1 MRLLEN
7 ECKHSVQIKECQQCV
22 TLSYIL
28 YGHRSYWT
36 GKNRFGFDA
45 FQSCFSFGEDRKGV
59 RSLIRANQSFTL
71 FCVFSFYINL
81 HFTVAS
87 FILSCQNKKVILALK
102 TNLMGLQSYFKWSA
116 SVKKFFIISFWG
128 TRGRVTDNLY
138 I

>member
-45 FQSCFSFGEDRKGV
+45 FQSCFSFGKDRKGV

-71 FCVFSFYINL
+71 FCVFLFTLIYIL
-81 HFTVAS
+81 LLLALFSPVRT
-87 FILSCQNKKVILALK
+87 KKVILALK

>member
-71 FCVFSFYINL
+71 FLRF
-81 HFTVAS
+81 
-87 FILSCQNKKVILALK
+87 FILIYILLLLALFSPVRTKKVILALK